1 MSAGTALR
9 FSRSA
14 VARMQDDVCIRCA
27 TSDDAAAIAVIYNHY
42 IRETIV
48 TFEEQEITA
57 ADMAGRFAVVAASG
71 LPWLVAENYGVIV
84 GYAYADRWKQRS
96 AYRHSVESTIY
107 LHAEHVGAGLGTRL
121 YQHLLAALPASVH
134 VAIGGIALPNTA
146 SVALH
151 ERLGFAKAAHFHE
164 VGRKF
169 ERWIDVGYWRKALT

>member
-9 FSRSA
+9 LPRSA
-14 VARMQDDVCIRCA
+14 VARMQDDVRIRSA
-27 TSDDAAAIAVIYNHY
+27 TSDDAAAIAAIYNHY

-48 TFEEQEITA
+48 TFEEKEITA
-57 ADMAGRFAVVAASG
+57 ADMAGRFAAVAASG
-71 LPWLVAENYGVIV
+71 LPWLVGESADVIV

-107 LHAEHVGAGLGTRL
+107 LHAEHLGAGVGTLL
-121 YQHLLAALPASVH
+121 YKQLLAALPPSVH
-134 VAIGGIALPNTA
+134 VCIGGIALPNNA

-169 ERWIDVGYWRKALT
+169 ERWIDVGYWQKTLT